1 MRVAAG
7 SVETFD
13 EARFVEGFAR
23 QMGVSAADV
32 SVSVEAGSVL
42 VTATVRYDSI
52 AEARTGAERWA
63 DLPATDLGAAI
74 GSSVERKGAGQVSEV
89 FFNAPLMSAIALLCA
104 DVTIQSSATQH
115 TSIHPKK
122 EPYVFK

>member
-1 MRVAAG
+1 MTVTIAG

-52 AEARTGAERWA
+52 AEARTGGESLQLVDRRGVALAHGRE
-63 DLPATDLGAAI
+63 G
-74 GSSVERKGAGQVSEV
+74 
-89 FFNAPLMSAIALLCA
+89 APLWFSRSCA
-104 DVTIQSSATQH
+104 KLIIFANLIVCAARPDA
-115 TSIHPKK
+115 
-122 EPYVFK
+122 

>member
-1 MRVAAG
+1 MTVTIAG

-52 AEARTGAERWA
+52 AEARTGAER
-63 DLPATDLGAAI
+63 DRG
-74 GSSVERKGAGQVSEV
+74 
-89 FFNAPLMSAIALLCA
+89 IAFVRARHRINLSYESYSLA
-104 DVTIQSSATQH
+104 SHSM
-115 TSIHPKK
+115 
-122 EPYVFK
+122 